1 MFDMFAFIFTKYFF
15 KVNMDFTKV
24 EDLIGYQFKNK
35 LFLKEALTHKSNDE
49 NFNNERLE
57 FLGDSVISLAVSEE
71 LLLKGA
77 NLDEGSLSIYRSKIV
92 SRSNLSDIG
101 AKLNLDKYLL
111 ASSALKNNQNLTNSV
126 IGNTFEAV
134 LGAVFLDAGYKKA
147 KEIILSLLKI
157 DFFSLAED
165 EQKDPKT
172 RLQEFL
178 QSSKQ
183 DLPEYLTVEKKSDAG
198 NKFVSKVFIPN
209 LSLDESG
216 EGKTK
221 KIAEQ
226 RAAEKI
232 LIKIIS
238 NGK

>member
-15 KVNMDFTKV
+15 KVSMDFTKV
-24 EDLIGYQFKNK
+24 EDLLGYQFKNK

-71 LLLKGA
+71 LLLKEA

-178 QSSKQ
+178 QSSKE
-183 DLPEYLTVEKKSDAG
+183 DLPEYLTVEKKSAAG

>member
-15 KVNMDFTKV
+15 KVSMDFTKV

-178 QSSKQ
+178 QSSKE
-183 DLPEYLTVEKKSDAG
+183 DLPEYLTVEKKSAAG

>member
-15 KVNMDFTKV
+15 KVSMDFIKV

-71 LLLKGA
+71 LLLKGT
-77 NLDEGSLSIYRSKIV
+77 NLDEGFLSIYRSKIV
-92 SRSNLSDIG
+92 SRSNLSNIG

-178 QSSKQ
+178 QSSKE
-183 DLPEYLTVEKKSDAG
+183 DLPEYLTVEKKSAAG

>member
-15 KVNMDFTKV
+15 KVSMDFTKV
-24 EDLIGYQFKNK
+24 EDLLGYQFKNK

-57 FLGDSVISLAVSEE
+57 FLGDSVISLVVSEE
-71 LLLKGA
+71 LLLKGT
-77 NLDEGSLSIYRSKIV
+77 NLDEGFLSIYRSKIV

-178 QSSKQ
+178 QSSKE
-183 DLPEYLTVEKKSDAG
+183 DLPEYLTVEKKSAAG

>member
-15 KVNMDFTKV
+15 KVSMDFTKV
-24 EDLIGYQFKNK
+24 EDLLGYQFKNK

-178 QSSKQ
+178 QSSKE
-183 DLPEYLTVEKKSDAG
+183 DLPEYLTVEKKSAAG

>member
-57 FLGDSVISLAVSEE
+57 FLGDSVISLVVSEE
-71 LLLKGA
+71 LLLKEA

-209 LSLDESG
+209 LNLDESG

>member
-1 MFDMFAFIFTKYFF
+1 MYKR
-15 KVNMDFTKV
+15 
-24 EDLIGYQFKNK
+24 Q
-35 LFLKEALTHKSNDE
+35 ALTHKSNDE

-57 FLGDSVISLAVSEE
+57 FLGDSVISLVVSEE
-71 LLLKGA
+71 LLLKGT
-77 NLDEGSLSIYRSKIV
+77 NLDEGFLSIYRSKIV

-101 AKLNLDKYLL
+101 AKLNLDKFLL

>member
-24 EDLIGYQFKNK
+24 EDSIGYQFKNK

-71 LLLKGA
+71 LLLKEA

-178 QSSKQ
+178 QSSKE
-183 DLPEYLTVEKKSDAG
+183 DLPEYLTVEKKSAAG

>member
-15 KVNMDFTKV
+15 KVIMDFTKV

-57 FLGDSVISLAVSEE
+57 FLGDSVISLVVSEE
-71 LLLKGA
+71 LLLKGT
-77 NLDEGSLSIYRSKIV
+77 NLNEGSLSIYRSKIV

-178 QSSKQ
+178 QSSKE
-183 DLPEYLTVEKKSDAG
+183 DLPEYLTVEKKSAAG

>member
-57 FLGDSVISLAVSEE
+57 FLGDSVISLVVSEE
-71 LLLKGA
+71 LLLKGT
-77 NLDEGSLSIYRSKIV
+77 NLNEGFLSIYRSKIV

-101 AKLNLDKYLL
+101 AKLNLDKFLL
-111 ASSALKNNQNLTNSV
+111 ASSALKNNHNLTNSV

-147 KEIILSLLKI
+147 KEIILSLLNI
-157 DFFSLAED
+157 DFFSLAEE

-178 QSSKQ
+178 QSSKE
-183 DLPEYLTVEKKSDAG
+183 DLPEYLTVEKKSDAD
-198 NKFVSKVFIPN
+198 NKFVSKVFISN
-209 LSLDESG
+209 LSLVESG

>member
-15 KVNMDFTKV
+15 KVSMDFTKV
-24 EDLIGYQFKNK
+24 EDLLGYQFKNK

-147 KEIILSLLKI
+147 KEIILSLLNI
-157 DFFSLAED
+157 DFFSLAEE

-178 QSSKQ
+178 QSSKE

>member
-15 KVNMDFTKV
+15 KVSMDFIKV

-71 LLLKGA
+71 LLLKEA

-178 QSSKQ
+178 QSSKE
-183 DLPEYLTVEKKSDAG
+183 DLPEYLTVEKKSAAG

>member
-15 KVNMDFTKV
+15 KVSMDFIKV

-35 LFLKEALTHKSNDE
+35 LFLKEALTHKSNDK

-57 FLGDSVISLAVSEE
+57 FLGDSVISLVVSEE
-71 LLLKGA
+71 LLLKGT
-77 NLDEGSLSIYRSKIV
+77 NLDEGFLSIYRSKIV
-92 SRSNLSDIG
+92 SRSNLSNIG

-178 QSSKQ
+178 QSSKE
-183 DLPEYLTVEKKSDAG
+183 DLPECLTFEKKSAAG

>member
-1 MFDMFAFIFTKYFF
+1 
-15 KVNMDFTKV
+15 MDFTKV

-57 FLGDSVISLAVSEE
+57 FLGDSVISLVVSEE
-71 LLLKGA
+71 LLLKGT
-77 NLDEGSLSIYRSKIV
+77 NLNEGSLSIYRSKIV

-183 DLPEYLTVEKKSDAG
+183 DLPEYLTVEKKFDAG

>member
-57 FLGDSVISLAVSEE
+57 FLGDSVISLVVSEE

-134 LGAVFLDAGYKKA
+134 LGAVFLDSSYKKA

-178 QSSKQ
+178 QSSKE

>member
-15 KVNMDFTKV
+15 KVSMDFTKV
-24 EDLIGYQFKNK
+24 EDLIGYKFKNK
-35 LFLKEALTHKSNDE
+35 LFLKEALTHKSNDK

-57 FLGDSVISLAVSEE
+57 FLGDSVISLVVSEE
-71 LLLKGA
+71 LLLKGT
-77 NLDEGSLSIYRSKIV
+77 NLDEGFLSIYRSKIV

-101 AKLNLDKYLL
+101 SKLNLDKYLL

-126 IGNTFEAV
+126 IGNIFEAV

-178 QSSKQ
+178 QSSKE

-209 LSLDESG
+209 LSLEESG

>member
-24 EDLIGYQFKNK
+24 EDSIGYQFKNK

-71 LLLKGA
+71 LLLKEA

-147 KEIILSLLKI
+147 KEIILSLLNI
-157 DFFSLAED
+157 DFFSLAEE

-178 QSSKQ
+178 QSSKE
-183 DLPEYLTVEKKSDAG
+183 DLPEYLTVEKKSAAG

>member
-178 QSSKQ
+178 QSSKE
-183 DLPEYLTVEKKSDAG
+183 DLPEYLTVEKKSAAG

>member
-1 MFDMFAFIFTKYFF
+1 
-15 KVNMDFTKV
+15 MDFTKV
-24 EDLIGYQFKNK
+24 EDLLGYQFKNK

-57 FLGDSVISLAVSEE
+57 FLGDSVISLVVSEE
-71 LLLKGA
+71 LLLKGT
-77 NLDEGSLSIYRSKIV
+77 NLNEGFLSIYRSKIV

-178 QSSKQ
+178 QSSKE

>member
-24 EDLIGYQFKNK
+24 EDSIGYQFKNK

>member
-15 KVNMDFTKV
+15 KVSMDFIKV

-57 FLGDSVISLAVSEE
+57 FLGDSVISLVVSEE
-71 LLLKGA
+71 LLLKGT
-77 NLDEGSLSIYRSKIV
+77 NLDEGFLSIYRSKIV

-178 QSSKQ
+178 QSSKE
-183 DLPEYLTVEKKSDAG
+183 DLPEYLTVEKKSAAG

>member
-1 MFDMFAFIFTKYFF
+1 
-15 KVNMDFTKV
+15 MDFTKV
-24 EDLIGYQFKNK
+24 EDLLGYQFKNK

-101 AKLNLDKYLL
+101 AKLNLDKYLQ

-178 QSSKQ
+178 QSSKE
-183 DLPEYLTVEKKSDAG
+183 DLPEYLTVEKKSAAG

>member
-1 MFDMFAFIFTKYFF
+1 
-15 KVNMDFTKV
+15 MDFTKV

-57 FLGDSVISLAVSEE
+57 FLGDSVISLVVSEE

>member
-15 KVNMDFTKV
+15 KVSMDFTKV

-35 LFLKEALTHKSNDE
+35 LFLKEALTHKSNDK

-57 FLGDSVISLAVSEE
+57 FLGDSVISLVVSEE
-71 LLLKGA
+71 LLLKGT
-77 NLDEGSLSIYRSKIV
+77 NLDEGFLSIYRSKIV

-101 AKLNLDKYLL
+101 SKLNLDKYLL

-157 DFFSLAED
+157 DFLSLAED

>member
-15 KVNMDFTKV
+15 KVIMDFTKV

-57 FLGDSVISLAVSEE
+57 FLGDSVISLVVSEE
-71 LLLKGA
+71 LLLKGT
-77 NLDEGSLSIYRSKIV
+77 NLNEGFLSIYRSKIV

-178 QSSKQ
+178 QSSKE
-183 DLPEYLTVEKKSDAG
+183 DLPEYLTVEKKSAAG

>member
-71 LLLKGA
+71 LLLKEA

-178 QSSKQ
+178 QSSKE
-183 DLPEYLTVEKKSDAG
+183 DLPEYLTVEKKSAAG

>member
-15 KVNMDFTKV
+15 KVSMDFIKV

-178 QSSKQ
+178 QSSKE
-183 DLPEYLTVEKKSDAG
+183 DLPEYLTVEKKSAAG